1 MKNGKGIVTYPDGNR
16 LETTWTKNKKEGDGN
31 ISFHYL
37 GVLYLTNGSK
47 ESKRFA
53 NDQEIAS

>member
-37 GVLYLTNGSK
+37 G
-47 ESKRFA
+47 
-53 NDQEIAS
+53 EIGRAHV